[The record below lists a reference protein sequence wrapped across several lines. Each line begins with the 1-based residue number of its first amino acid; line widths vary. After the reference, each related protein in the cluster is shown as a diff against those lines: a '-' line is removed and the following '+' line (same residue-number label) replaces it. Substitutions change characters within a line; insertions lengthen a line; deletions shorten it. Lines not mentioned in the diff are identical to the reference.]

1 MFEMNRVAEHQ
12 EKVTRLEKLMAE
24 KGLDGICLFKFM
36 NYSWLSAGGTNRV
49 VTGSERGCSVLVVMS
64 DGKKYVA
71 APANEISRIT
81 QEETVGLGF
90 EAITFPWYHN
100 VAEKISKTVAGK
112 KLGSDVPIPGME
124 CISDDID
131 RLRFNLTIWEQTKAK
146 ELAGICSDEM
156 AALCAGLQP
165 GLSEQQIAAELSSRL
180 LSKGVKP
187 AVLLIGVDE
196 RLGYCRHPIVTDK
209 KLSNYGL
216 VSLVGEK
223 AGLHVTLTRSVH
235 FGPIPAELKEKHRKA
250 CIVDVEMCEATK
262 AGAAV
267 DDIFALCKDTYAEV
281 GFPGEWELHH
291 QGGAIGYASREYRAG
306 ERKEL
311 VVAGQMFGWNP
322 TVQGAKSEETILV
335 NTAGQ
340 PEVITSTPA
349 WWPKEKFGK
358 QGIERPL
365 ILEF

>member
-1 MFEMNRVAEHQ
+1 MLKINRIGEHQ
-12 EKVTRLEKLMAE
+12 EKVTRLEKLMKE

-36 NYSWLSAGGTNRV
+36 NYAWLSAGGTNRV
-49 VTGSERGCSVLVVMS
+49 VTGSERGCSVLVVMGN
-64 DGKKYVA
+64 GKKYVA

-81 QEETVGLGF
+81 QEETVDLGF
-90 EAITFPWYHN
+90 EPITFPWYHN
-100 VAEKISKTVAGK
+100 VAEKISSTLAGK

-131 RLRFNLTIWEQTKAK
+131 RLRFNLTIWEQAKAR
-146 ELAGICSDEM
+146 ELADICSNEM
-156 AALCAGLQP
+156 AGVCAGLKT
-165 GLSEQQIAAELSSRL
+165 GMSEWDISAELSSRL
-180 LSKGVKP
+180 LHHGVKP
-187 AVLLIGVDE
+187 SVLLIGVDE
-196 RLGYCRHPIVTDK
+196 RLAYCRHPIVTDK
-209 KLSNYGL
+209 KLSKYGL

-235 FGPIPAELKEKHRKA
+235 FGPIPAQLQEKYEKA
-250 CIVDVEMCEATK
+250 CIVDVQMCEATK
-262 AGAAV
+262 AGVAV
-267 DDIFALCKDTYAEV
+267 DDIFALCKDVYKEV

-291 QGGAIGYASREYRAG
+291 QGGSIGYASREYRAG

-322 TVQGAKSEETILV
+322 TVQGAKSEETILI
-335 NTAGQ
+335 NAEGK
-340 PEVITSTPA
+340 PEVITSVPA
-349 WWPKEKFGK
+349 WWPKATFGK